1 MTPSAA
7 AQAWTTPDHRPLDL
21 TWLRGL
27 AALIVVASHLF
38 HIQSSVTPVP
48 SVLDRAGYGAVE
60 LFFVLSGTMI
70 AISHGNCKTHL
81 EFYVRRFAR
90 IFPLM
95 WVVVLVS
102 YFLIAPVLSDHGASS
117 DKSALGLLI
126 HLVGLQ
132 STLPLGMPGFG
143 VCEPVWTLSIEILF
157 YVFFPLFLRVHRFSP
172 GIFMVA
178 ALTIEIVW
186 RSVAY
191 SWGSDSPLAQTYIP
205 LQLPG
210 QLFSFSVGMF
220 VATKIRRYAF
230 DPPMAP
236 VRAPSHRTRIGALA
250 LFFLALL
257 FYKPLWESK
266 ASIVLLPPICG
277 WLIYVSAQRI
287 RVKGVLDRIGEASY
301 SMYLWHYPIL
311 LLLRVVWKDM
321 EMWTFFIVGL
331 ALTMVVAE
339 VSHRFIEVPLNGWTK
354 RILLKLAARLL
365 GFKTPLSGAV

>member
-7 AQAWTTPDHRPLDL
+7 VQAWSTLDHRPLNL

-27 AALIVVASHLF
+27 AALIVVVSHLF
-38 HIQSSVTPVP
+38 HIQSSVTSVP
-48 SVLDRAGYGAVE
+48 SVLDRSGYGAVE

-70 AISHGNCKTHL
+70 TISHGNCKTHL
-81 EFYVRRFAR
+81 EFYVHRFAR

-102 YFLIAPVLSDHGASS
+102 YFLIAPVLSDHGASI
-117 DKSALGLLI
+117 DKSALGLWI

-132 STLPLGMPGFG
+132 SALPLGMPGFG

-157 YVFFPLFLRVHRFSP
+157 YAFFPLLLRAHRFSSVL
-172 GIFMVA
+172 FMVA

-191 SWGSDSPLAQTYIP
+191 SWYDDASLARTYVP

-220 VATKIRRYAF
+220 VASKIRLYVF

-236 VRAPSHRTRIGALA
+236 VRTPSRIARIGALA
-250 LFFLALL
+250 LIFVALL
-257 FYKPLWESK
+257 FYKPLWESM

-277 WLIYVSAQRI
+277 WLIFVSAQRI
-287 RVKGVLDRIGEASY
+287 SMKGVLNRIGEASY
-301 SMYLWHYPIL
+301 SLYLWHYPIL
-311 LLLRVVWKDM
+311 LLLQVVWKDM
-321 EMWTFFIVGL
+321 DMPTFFTVGL
-331 ALTMVVAE
+331 ALSMVVAE

-354 RILLKLAARLL
+354 RILLNLSARTSRWSIR
-365 GFKTPLSGAV
+365 G

>member
-1 MTPSAA
+1 MAPSAA
-7 AQAWTTPDHRPLDL
+7 ARAWASLDHRPLDL

-27 AALIVVASHLF
+27 AALIVVTSHLF
-38 HIQSSVTPVP
+38 HIQSSVTSVP
-48 SVLDRAGYGAVE
+48 SVLDRSGYGAVE

-95 WVVVLVS
+95 WVVVLTS
-102 YFLIAPVLSDHGASS
+102 YFLIAPLLSEHGASS

-126 HLVGLQ
+126 HLLGLQ
-132 STLPLGMPGFG
+132 SALPLGMPGFG

-157 YVFFPLFLRVHRFSP
+157 YGSFPALLCVYRLSP
-172 GIFMVA
+172 VIFMLA
-178 ALTIEIVW
+178 ALSIEIVW

-191 SWGSDSPLAQTYIP
+191 NWGGDSVLGQTYIP

-220 VATKIRRYAF
+220 VATRIRRYAF
-230 DPPMAP
+230 DTPLAA
-236 VRAPSHRTRIGALA
+236 VRPLSGRTRISALA
-250 LFFLALL
+250 LFFAALL
-257 FYKPLWESK
+257 FYKPLWESM

-277 WLIYVSAQRI
+277 WLIFVSAQRM

-301 SMYLWHYPIL
+301 SLYLWHYPIL
-311 LLLRVVWKDM
+311 LLLRVLWKDM
-321 EMWTFFIVGL
+321 DTPTFFIVGL
-331 ALTMVVAE
+331 ALTMVAAE
-339 VSHRFIEVPLNGWTK
+339 VSHRFIEIPLNDWTR
-354 RILLKLAARLL
+354 RILLKLAAQR
-365 GFKTPLSGAV
+365 SGWPVRG